1 LDIVKGYT
9 KVQGGCEMVKS
20 NVKDPRSV
28 IRELLK
34 EKGVK
39 PTVHRVEILEYLS
52 MTYSHPSADDIY
64 EHFVKEQRLPV
75 LSRATVYNTLRA
87 LADAGLV
94 KVIITPDA
102 IRYDF
107 AKENHHHFYCTQC
120 KKIYDVELNVELP
133 SITNVD
139 GHEVRNVQL
148 TLVGVCKNCL
158 GR

>member
-1 LDIVKGYT
+1 M
-9 KVQGGCEMVKS
+9 VQI
-20 NVKDPRSV
+20 DTRSE

-39 PTVHRVEILEYLS
+39 PTVHRVEILEYLRN
-52 MTYSHPSADDIY
+52 TYSHPSADEIY
-64 EHFVKEQRLPV
+64 EHFVREQKLSV

-107 AKENHHHFYCTQC
+107 VRENHHHFYCTKC
-120 KKIYDVELNVELP
+120 KKIYDIELNVELP
-133 SITNVD
+133 NISNID
-139 GHEVRNVQL
+139 GHEVHNVQL
-148 TLVGVCKNCL
+148 TLVGICKNCL
-158 GR
+158 GH

>member
-1 LDIVKGYT
+1 
-9 KVQGGCEMVKS
+9 MVKS
-20 NVKDPRSV
+20 STKDLKSE
-28 IRELLK
+28 IRKLLK
-34 EKGVK
+34 EKGIK

-52 MTYSHPSADDIY
+52 STYSHPSADDIY

-87 LADAGLV
+87 LANAGLV

-120 KKIYDVELNVELP
+120 KKIYDVELGVELP
-133 SITNVD
+133 NITHVD

-148 TLVGVCKNCL
+148 TLVGICKNCL